1 MPQRLISDDGSVRV
15 WEHADAG
22 GKVIGSSAEHYGL
35 AVEPL
40 TEHEQLA
47 TLLAVK
53 GVITTD
59 EAAAVTK
66 RPKADLVAEAEAWAV
81 AAEVA
86 PVKP

>member
-1 MPQRLISDDGSVRV
+1 MKETTHVYRDGELVDVIEVDVPDPEPQ
-15 WEHADAG
+15 
-22 GKVIGSSAEHYGL
+22 
-35 AVEPL
+35 PL
-40 TEHEQLA
+40 TENEQLA